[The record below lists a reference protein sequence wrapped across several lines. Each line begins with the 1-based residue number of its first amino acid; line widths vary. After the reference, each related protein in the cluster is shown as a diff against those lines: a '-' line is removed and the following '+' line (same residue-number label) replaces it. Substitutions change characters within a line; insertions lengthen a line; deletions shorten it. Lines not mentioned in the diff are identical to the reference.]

1 MKMIIRIS
9 EDLGNTRLDTALCA
23 LDKALT
29 RSRAAALV
37 DRGEVLVN
45 NKTKKPG
52 YRVKPGDLVTGH
64 IPEITVEA
72 EVPAEDIPMDIVF
85 EDEHLLVIHK
95 KAGMVVHPS
104 PGNLSGT
111 LVNALLH
118 HNPDIRVIGE
128 EKNRAGIVH
137 RLDKDTSGLMVIA
150 KTDQAL
156 AFLQKE
162 FRERR
167 VEKSYLALVMGNLPE
182 DRGEINLPIGRH
194 PVKRKLMAVNDEN
207 GKPAITLWKVKK
219 RFKEICLVEID
230 LKTGRTHQIRV
241 HFYETGHPLLGDLV
255 YQPGR
260 FRKKKSRAP
269 RQMLHS
275 HRLSFRHPYSG
286 QRMEFKAE
294 LPEDFLRVLA
304 LLESETQNLDPLTP
318 PQS

>member
-1 MKMIIRIS
+1 MKINICIPA
-9 EDLGNTRLDTALCA
+9 DLDNTRLDTILCA
-23 LDKALT
+23 HDKTVT
-29 RSRAAALV
+29 RSRAV
-37 DRGEVLVN
+37 DLINTGEILVN

-52 YRVKPGDLVTGH
+52 YRVKAGDLVTGH
-64 IPEITVEA
+64 IPDFAFEA
-72 EVPAEDIPMDIVF
+72 AVLSEDLPMDIVF

-118 HNPDIRVIGE
+118 HNPDIRDIGE

-156 AFLQKE
+156 SFLQKE

-167 VEKSYLALVMGNLPE
+167 VEKKYLALVTGNLPE
-182 DRGEINLPIGRH
+182 DQGEINLPIGRH
-194 PVKRKLMAVNDEN
+194 PVKRKLMAVNYET
-207 GKPAITLWKVKK
+207 GKPAVTLWKVQK
-219 RFKEICLVEID
+219 RFKEVCLVEIT

-241 HFYETGHPLLGDLV
+241 HFYGMDHPLLGDLV

>member
-1 MKMIIRIS
+1 MKMNIRIS
-9 EDLGNTRLDTALCA
+9 DDLDNTRLDTILC
-23 LDKALT
+23 LHDKALT

-37 DRGEVLVN
+37 TAGEILVN

-52 YRVKPGDLVTGH
+52 YRVRPGDLITGH
-64 IPEITVEA
+64 IPEFTVEA
-72 EVPAEDIPMDIVF
+72 EVPAEDIPTDIVF

-118 HNPDIRVIGE
+118 HNQDIRDIGE
-128 EKNRAGIVH
+128 EKTRAGIVH

-156 AFLQKE
+156 GFLQKE

-167 VEKSYLALVMGNLPE
+167 VEKNYLALVTGNLPE

-194 PVKRKLMAVNDEN
+194 PVKRKLMAVNYET
-207 GKPAITLWKVKK
+207 GKPALTLWKVQK
-219 RFKEICLVEID
+219 RFKEVCLVEIG

-260 FRKKKSRAP
+260 FRKEKSRAP

-294 LPEDFLRVLA
+294 LPEDFLMVLA
-304 LLESETQNLDPLTP
+304 LLESETQNLEPPIPL
-318 PQS
+318 QS

>member
-1 MKMIIRIS
+1 MKMNIAIS
-9 EDLGNTRLDTALCA
+9 ADFNNTRLDTVLCA
-23 LDKALT
+23 LDKTLT

-37 DRGEVLVN
+37 TAGEILVN
-45 NKTKKPG
+45 NTIKKPG
-52 YRVKPGDLVTGH
+52 YRVKAGDLLTGH
-64 IPEITVEA
+64 IPEFMLEA
-72 EVPAEDIPMDIVF
+72 EVLPEDIPMDIVF

-95 KAGMVVHPS
+95 KAGMVVHPA
-104 PGNLSGT
+104 PGNLAGT

-118 HNPDIRVIGE
+118 HNPDILDIGE

-156 AFLQKE
+156 SFLQKE

-167 VEKSYLALVMGNLPE
+167 VEKNYLALVAGNLSE
-182 DRGEINLPIGRH
+182 AGGEINLPIGRH
-194 PVKRKLMAVNDEN
+194 PVKRKLMAVNYET
-207 GKPAITLWKVKK
+207 GKPALTLWKVQK
-219 RFKEICLVEID
+219 RFKEVCLVEIG

-260 FRKKKSRAP
+260 FRKKKSMAP

-286 QRMEFKAE
+286 RRMEFTAE

-304 LLESETQNLDPLTP
+304 LLEAEIQNSELPIP

>member
-1 MKMIIRIS
+1 MKMNIAIS
-9 EDLGNTRLDTALCA
+9 ADFDNTRLDTVLCA
-23 LDKALT
+23 LDKTLT

-37 DRGEVLVN
+37 TAGEILVN
-45 NKTKKPG
+45 SKPKKPG
-52 YRVKPGDLVTGH
+52 YRVKAGDLLTGH
-64 IPEITVEA
+64 IPEFMLEA
-72 EVPAEDIPMDIVF
+72 EVLPEDIPTDIVF

-95 KAGMVVHPS
+95 KAGMVVHPA
-104 PGNLSGT
+104 PGNLTGT

-118 HNPDIRVIGE
+118 HNPDILDIGE

-150 KTDQAL
+150 KTEQAL
-156 AFLQKE
+156 CFLQKE

-167 VEKSYLALVMGNLPE
+167 VEKNYLALVTGTLPE

-194 PVKRKLMAVNDEN
+194 PVKRKLMTVNYET
-207 GKPAITLWKVKK
+207 GKPALTLWKVQK
-219 RFKEICLVEID
+219 RFKEVCLVEID

-241 HFYETGHPLLGDLV
+241 HFYETGHPLLGDPV

-260 FRKKKSRAP
+260 LRKKKSRAP

-304 LLESETQNLDPLTP
+304 LLESEIKNSEFPIP

>member
-1 MKMIIRIS
+1 MKLRIPIS
-9 EDLGNTRLDTALCA
+9 ADQHNKRIDAVLCA
-23 LDKALT
+23 HDKTLS
-29 RSRAAALV
+29 RSRAAALMEA
-37 DRGEVLVN
+37 GEILVN

-64 IPEITVEA
+64 IPEFPAEA
-72 EVPAEDIPMDIVF
+72 EVSAEDIPVDIVF
-85 EDEHLLVIHK
+85 EDGHLLVIHK
-95 KAGMVVHPS
+95 KAGMAVHPS

-118 HNPDIRVIGE
+118 HCPDIRGIGE
-128 EKNRAGIVH
+128 EKTRAGIVH
-137 RLDKDTSGLMVIA
+137 RLDKDTSGLMVVA
-150 KTDQAL
+150 KTDLAL

-162 FRERR
+162 FKARR
-167 VEKSYLALVMGNLPE
+167 VEKTYLALVTGNLPE

-194 PVKRKLMAVNDEN
+194 PVKRKLMAVNYET
-207 GKPAITLWKVKK
+207 GKPAITLWQVKK
-219 RFKEICLVEID
+219 RFRESCLLEID

-294 LPEDFLRVLA
+294 LPEDFLGVLG
-304 LLESETQNLDPLTP
+304 LLESEI
-318 PQS
+318 

>member
-1 MKMIIRIS
+1 MKINISIS
-9 EDLGNTRLDTALCA
+9 EDLYDTRLDTVLCA
-23 LDKALT
+23 HDKAVT

-37 DRGEVLVN
+37 TAGEILVN
-45 NKTKKPG
+45 NKPKKPG
-52 YRVKPGDLVTGH
+52 YRVKQGDLVTGH
-64 IPEITVEA
+64 IPDFSFEA
-72 EVPAEDIPMDIVF
+72 EVPAEDIPTDIVF
-85 EDEHLLVIHK
+85 EDEHLLVINK

-118 HNPDIRVIGE
+118 HNPDIRGIGE

-156 AFLQKE
+156 SFLQKE

-167 VEKSYLALVMGNLPE
+167 VEKNYLALVTGNLPE

-194 PVKRKLMAVNDEN
+194 PVKRKLMAINYET
-207 GKPAITLWKVKK
+207 GKPALTLWKVQK
-219 RFKEICLVEID
+219 RFKEVCLVEIG

-241 HFYETGHPLLGDLV
+241 HFYGMGHPLLGDLV

-260 FRKKKSRAP
+260 LRKKKSRAP

-275 HRLSFRHPYSG
+275 HRFSFSHPYSG

-294 LPEDFLRVLA
+294 VPEDFLMVLA
-304 LLESETQNLDPLTP
+304 LLESETQNSELLRP